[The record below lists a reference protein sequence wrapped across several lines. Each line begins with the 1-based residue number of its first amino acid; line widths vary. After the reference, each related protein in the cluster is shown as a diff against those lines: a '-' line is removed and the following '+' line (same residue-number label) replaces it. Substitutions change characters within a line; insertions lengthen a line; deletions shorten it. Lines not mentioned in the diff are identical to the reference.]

1 MNQRGIASLVLLFII
16 VLGIFI
22 LWETNEYINNYTS
35 PPQTPTATSPANT
48 GSTQP
53 ICLSGEEGNCND
65 SNDVFLLTE

>member
-1 MNQRGIASLVLLFII
+1 MNQKGIASLALLAMI

-22 LWETNEYINNYTS
+22 LWEISEYITNYVA
-35 PPQTPTATSPANT
+35 PPRPLSSSSGST
-48 GSTQP
+48 GNTQP